1 MISKIIVWHVFLK
14 ILPAGGSSCSIQ
26 RLPWTAVENF
36 SYIKAIACIKRRR
49 TKEKLTFRNL
59 LLLSLVVCF
68 LFGTALQE
76 LLGKL
81 FGFNGIAQI
90 NADKVIHFIRRL
102 YFLQI
107 CHNGGHYREKYKYKN
122 ANFSS
127 SWSREQGE
135 KQTTN
140 MTVTI

>member
-1 MISKIIVWHVFLK
+1 MISKIILWHVFLK

-36 SYIKAIACIKRRR
+36 SYIKTIACIKRRN

-76 LLGKL
+76 LSGKL
-81 FGFNGIAQI
+81 FGFDSVAQI
-90 NADKVIHFIRRL
+90 GADKVQHLIRRL
-102 YFLQI
+102 HLLQVR
-107 CHNGGHYREKYKYKN
+107 HNGGHYEHKRTLVFLLMNSLACQANN
-122 ANFSS
+122 A
-127 SWSREQGE
+127 RLL
-135 KQTTN
+135 
-140 MTVTI
+140 